1 MRIYAGCK
9 PFVDEN
15 IDRFSEVAQWQLFFT
30 LFAALAMKVNMD
42 DENLQNR
49 GYFDMILTCIQFVP
63 VLIVTGTNM
72 VKAKNATKAAKG
84 LLGSTVRSGRSGSDK
99 GGAGALEMG
108 EISVTVNPLPESQ
121 KNKKNLA
128 PHLARVQTFK
138 SESKAALSKPF
149 ARSPSKE
156 QTSLGGE
163 VVSKHKKIEK
173 RATQTLAQVKEEG
186 NKAETTKV
194 TWEKHHDATSGH
206 DFYENTVTGET
217 QWTNPAGEKEK

>member
-1 MRIYAGCK
+1 MSQ

-49 GYFDMILTCIQFVP
+49 GYFDMLLTCIQFVP
-63 VLIVTGTNM
+63 ILIVTGTNM
-72 VKAKNATKAAKG
+72 VMLKAKNASKAANS
-84 LLGSTVRSGRSGSDK
+84 LLGSSRSNEDR
-99 GGAGALEMG
+99 GGLEMG
-108 EISVTVNPLPESQ
+108 EITLNPVPDVA
-121 KNKKNLA
+121 KKKNLP

-173 RATQTLAQVKEEG
+173 RATQTLAQVKEDG
-186 NKAETTKV
+186 KKTETTKV

-206 DFYENTVTGET
+206 DYYENAATGET
-217 QWTNPAGEKEK
+217 QWTNPAGEKEN